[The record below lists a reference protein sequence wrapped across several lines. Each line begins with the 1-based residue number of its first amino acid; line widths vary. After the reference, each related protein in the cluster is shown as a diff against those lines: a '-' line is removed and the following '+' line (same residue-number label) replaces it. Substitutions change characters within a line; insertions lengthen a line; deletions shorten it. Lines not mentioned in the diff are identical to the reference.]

1 MVHKDYQMTT
11 QTDKVK
17 EDFAKR
23 LHKGMDLIGYPVRG
37 RARILSRE
45 FNISDKGAGKW
56 LNGETIP
63 ETSKI
68 PHLANFLKVNA
79 EWLLTGKETTSVGNS
94 VEIISNKNEEA
105 SMTVS
110 KLNSLSIKIEKLV
123 GTNDL
128 NNDKL
133 KIISDMIDGID
144 RIIDAL
150 RKFK

>member
-1 MVHKDYQMTT
+1 MTT